1 MALKKPYV
9 RRIALKDWSWDD
21 GDMFGVLLVFGRIF
35 FTRPNLMWQFLLR
48 NTLSNPEKLGL
59 MTMSNGA
66 FPLWLF
72 KGHMWITG
80 NQATSAD
87 VKVKGE
93 KIKTRYNAKDQW
105 WWGFTDPSL
114 RGMMES
120 MDHTI
125 FGVKQQH
132 EKVWKGLS
140 SLNKISTRSTA
151 GSIVVKDNR
160 HIPQWVKLHV
170 TLRDKGQCV
179 YCGEKDLKLLE
190 FDHRHAWSKGG
201 SSKDTLNICLGCK
214 PCNRSKGARN
224 WGWG

>member
-1 MALKKPYV
+1 MTLKKPYV
-9 RRIALKDWSWDD
+9 RRITLKDWSWND
-21 GDMFGVLLVFGRIF
+21 GDLLGVLLVFGRIF
-35 FTRPNLMWQFLLR
+35 FSRPNMMWQFLLR
-48 NTLSNPEKLGL
+48 NALSEPENLGL
-59 MTMSNGA
+59 VTMSNGV
-66 FPLWLF
+66 FTLWLF
-72 KGHMWITG
+72 KGHMWISDHL
-80 NQATSAD
+80 ATSAD
-87 VKVKGE
+87 VKAKGMN
-93 KIKTRYNAKDQW
+93 IKTRYDAKQQW

-114 RGMMES
+114 RHMMES

-125 FGVKQQH
+125 FGLKQNH

-140 SLNKISTRSTA
+140 LKHRKSTSSTA
-151 GSIVVKDNR
+151 TTIGVRDNR

-201 SSKDTLNICLGCK
+201 SSKDPLNICLGCK
-214 PCNRSKGARN
+214 TCNRSKGARN